1 MPIYAVDKPLNFTSH
16 DVVARS
22 RKLLKTRKIGHTGTL
37 DPLATGVLVLCVE
50 DSTKLVQFMEADSK
64 DYLAFIAVGAA
75 TLTLDAEGPIT
86 EKTPSPLPNP
96 KKIQEVLKGFL
107 GPQQQIP
114 PQFSAIQVGGV
125 RAYDIARQGG
135 SIELPARSITLHE
148 LTLLGISSTQDMQH
162 LRFGPAEKGWSITES
177 GQAFPFPEQL
187 GDFPV
192 LVVRC
197 SVSSGSYIRA
207 LARDVGLAL
216 DMPAHLAGLVRTR
229 AGKYHLQDCVSL
241 EQLPEATGYSELTA
255 LDFPVLEV
263 DAELAKRLRS
273 GQKIRHD
280 QEGRFVVLH
289 ENELVAVA
297 EVTEGVLRVLRVWHG
312 S

>member
-16 DVVARS
+16 DVVARA

-37 DPLATGVLVLCVE
+37 DPLATGVLVLCVN
-50 DSTKLVQFMEADSK
+50 DSTKLVQFMESDSK
-64 DYLAFIAVGAA
+64 DYLAFIALGAA

-86 EKTPSPLPNP
+86 ETGPAEVPDQQ
-96 KKIQEVLKGFL
+96 KIQEALNTFL

-135 SIELPARSITLHE
+135 TIELPARSITLFE
-148 LTLLGISSTQDMQH
+148 LSLLGISGTHEMHKLQFQPS
-162 LRFGPAEKGWSITES
+162 AEGWGLSES
-177 GQAFPFPEQL
+177 GQSFTFPEQL

-192 LVVRC
+192 LIVRC

-207 LARDVGLAL
+207 LARDVGIAL
-216 DMPAHLAGLVRTR
+216 GIPAHLAGLVRTR
-229 AGKYHLQDCVSL
+229 AGKYHLQDCVAL
-241 EQLPEATGYSELTA
+241 DDLPDATGYPEVTA
-255 LDFPVLEV
+255 LDLPIMEV

-280 QEGRFVVLH
+280 QDGRYVVMHEGQ
-289 ENELVAVA
+289 LVAVA
-297 EVTEGVLRVLRVWHG
+297 EVSETVLRVLRVWH
-312 S
+312 

>member
-16 DVVARS
+16 DVVARA

-50 DSTKLVQFMEADSK
+50 DSTKLVQFMESDSK

-86 EKTPSPLPNP
+86 ETSPAELPETD
-96 KKIQEVLKGFL
+96 KIQEVLNTFL

-135 SIELPARSITLHE
+135 TLELPARNITLFE
-148 LTLLGISSTQDMQH
+148 LTLLGTTTTRDMEQ
-162 LRFGPAEKGWSITES
+162 LRFQPSDAGWGLADT
-177 GQAFPFPEQL
+177 GQTFTFPEQL

-216 DMPAHLAGLVRTR
+216 GTSAHLAGLVRTR
-229 AGKYHLQDCVSL
+229 AGKYHLQDCVTL
-241 EQLPEATGYSELTA
+241 DELPEATGYSEVTA
-255 LDFPVLEV
+255 LDLPVLDV
-263 DAELAKRLRS
+263 DAELARRLRS

-280 QEGRFVVLH
+280 QEGRFVILH
-289 ENELVAVA
+289 EGALVAVA
-297 EVTEGVLRVLRVWHG
+297 EVTEGVLRVLRVWH
-312 S
+312 